1 MFSNWVSINKGVIFS
16 KQPFIE
22 RKNVV
27 INSLGILENILF
39 KSTQILQDTSELSSN
54 DLYAIGQFLK
64 NKGESLN
71 IEKFQST
78 AYTSSELANLKKL
91 YPLNK
96 TKYLLY
102 KAALGIKLSH
112 LKQQQEEHFTAKM

>member
-102 KAALGIKLSH
+102 KAALEIKLSH

>member
-22 RKNVV
+22 RKIVV

-39 KSTQILQDTSELSSN
+39 KSTQILQNTSEQSSN

-102 KAALGIKLSH
+102 KAALKIKLSH

>member
-22 RKNVV
+22 RKIVV

>member
-71 IEKFQST
+71 I
-78 AYTSSELANLKKL
+78 
-91 YPLNK
+91 
-96 TKYLLY
+96 
-102 KAALGIKLSH
+102 
-112 LKQQQEEHFTAKM
+112 

>member
-102 KAALGIKLSH
+102 KATLEIKLSH